1 MKNYKKRI
9 FVLVLFLA
17 LVCVG
22 VAAITLNELS
32 AIKMSVY
39 NQQFQS
45 ADFTITNVNM
55 NLRGRT
61 QIRLRLTL
69 QNNDAQTHSA
79 NVTVQ
84 LMDSSGEVIAE
95 AWQLTGNVNGGN
107 TVTLNYNIQVNVTM
121 VSSAQYIIEQLS

>member
-1 MKNYKKRI
+1 
-9 FVLVLFLA
+9 
-17 LVCVG
+17 
-22 VAAITLNELS
+22 
-32 AIKMSVY
+32 
-39 NQQFQS
+39 
-45 ADFTITNVNM
+45 M

-69 QNNDAQTHSA
+69 QNNDAQAHSA

-107 TVTLNYNIQVNVTM
+107 TVALNYNIQVNVTL
-121 VSSAQYIIEQLS
+121 VSSAQYVIEQLS